1 MNELLFK
8 RVFEVAKWG
17 MLLTSRDGQIIASNR
32 KCTEWIPELGQGIE
46 GKFIHDVLEF
56 DSTEGSSVDFQDKSA
71 LIKSNGRRA
80 HITRTSFSDHPH
92 ILFQIEV
99 QKDLDTEETIASGIS
114 SEHKL
119 QLATNAGEIGI
130 WEYHVD
136 TKKLFWNDDMFAIY
150 EVDHSEFK
158 GEYID
163 WEKRLH
169 PEDAQMAEEAVKIAS
184 ETGENFNYTFRIIT
198 GTGAIKYVKA
208 SAKVLK
214 DASGKSTHMFGINTD
229 VTESM
234 NLQLLLQEKAINDKR
249 FIEQS
254 PHAIAMFNTK
264 MEYLAASQVWI
275 ENNGLEGVDLI
286 GKSQYEMIPESAT
299 RWKSVY
305 EDCLNGAVRQSDRER
320 ITRKDGSEKFVK
332 WDIRP
337 WLTEDEEI
345 GGILIHV
352 DDITEWM
359 QRMDEK
365 NAVEKILNDTQSVAR
380 IGSWEFNLLTNQLK
394 WDSITRE
401 IHEVPDDFKPDV
413 AKGVNFY
420 KEGDSRN
427 AISDAL
433 DKAISD
439 GDSWDLELQ
448 LITYTGRE
456 IWCRAVG
463 QAELNTEGECIRL
476 YGLFQ
481 DINAQKMAEA
491 NLRLSEKR
499 FKQAFEDS
507 AIGMALVALTGE
519 WLQVNNKFS
528 EMIGYTEAE
537 LQELTFQDLTH
548 PDDLDTDLK
557 YLQRAIDDE
566 IDSYQMQKRYYHK
579 NGDVIWAMMSVALIK
594 DGDSLPVHLVSQI
607 EDITQRV
614 ESEHQL
620 TEANTKL
627 QELALKLSGQNK
639 RLANFAHITSHNLR
653 APVSNLSAL
662 MRMHQASDSDEEKA
676 LIFKKFDTVI
686 DHLSSTL
693 NELVEALIIKEKG
706 EDEVSSVVLEDVFEK
721 ISETLTGQIMNS
733 EARLESDFSAFK
745 EVQFNKA
752 YMESIMLNIISNA
765 IKYKSPER
773 SPVIRVFT
781 EERNGGHLL
790 HFQDNGL
797 GIDLAKHG
805 KKMFG
810 LHKTFH
816 EHPEAKGVGL
826 FLVKTQVEASGG
838 EIRVSSEPGKGTRF
852 TIRFEAQGG
861 QDE

>member
-17 MLLTSRDGQIIASNR
+17 MLLTNKDGRIIASN
-32 KCTEWIPELGQGIE
+32 KAFMGLAAGLEDIVEKSIYDL
-46 GKFIHDVLEF
+46 LEF
-56 DSTEGSSVDFQDKSA
+56 ANEDGFSSDFQDIESF
-71 LIKSNGRRA
+71 IKSNGLRVT
-80 HITRTSFSDHPH
+80 ITLTSFNDTGYK
-92 ILFQIEV
+92 LFQIEPQEAS
-99 QKDLDTEETIASGIS
+99 QKEAINTSGIS
-114 SEHKL
+114 SDHKL
-119 QLATNAGEIGI
+119 QLATSAGEIGI

-136 TKKLFWNDDMFAIY
+136 TQKLFWNDDMFSIY
-150 EVDHSEFK
+150 EVDPSEFK
-158 GEYID
+158 GRYSD

-169 PEDAQMAEEAVKIAS
+169 PQDASMAEEAVKIAT
-184 ETGENFNYTFRIIT
+184 ETGENFNYTFRIKT
-198 GTGAIKYVKA
+198 DEGTIKYVKA

-214 DASGKSTHMFGINTD
+214 NASGESTHMFGINTD
-229 VTESM
+229 VTEST
-234 NLQLLLQEKAINDKR
+234 NLQMLLQEKALNDQR

-254 PHAIAMFNTK
+254 PHAIAMFNTN
-264 MEYLAASQVWI
+264 MEYLAASEVWK
-275 ENNGLEGVDLI
+275 ENNGLMGVDFI

-320 ITRKDGSEKFVK
+320 IIRKDGSEKFVK

-337 WLTEDEEI
+337 WTTEVNEI

-365 NAVEKILNDTQSVAR
+365 NVVEKILNDTQSVAR
-380 IGSWEFNLLTNQLK
+380 IGSWEYNLVTNQLK
-394 WDSITRE
+394 WDVITRE
-401 IHEVPDDFKPDV
+401 IHEVPDDFVPDV
-413 AKGVNFY
+413 TAGVNFY
-420 KEGDSRN
+420 KEGESRI
-427 AISDAL
+427 AISEAL

-448 LITYTGRE
+448 LITFTGRE

-463 QAELNTEGECIRL
+463 QSEFNDQGECIRL
-476 YGLFQ
+476 FGLFQ
-481 DINAQKMAEA
+481 DINAQKRAEA

-519 WLQVNNKFS
+519 WLQVNTKFS

-566 IDSYQMQKRYYHK
+566 IDSYQMQKRYFHK

-594 DGDSLPVHLVSQI
+594 DGDDLPVHLVSQI

-614 ESEHQL
+614 ESEQQL
-620 TEANTKL
+620 TEANDKL
-627 QELALKLSGQNK
+627 QALALKLSGQNK

-662 MRMHQASDSDEEKA
+662 KRMHEMSETEEEKA
-676 LIFKKFDTVI
+676 LIFEKFETVI

-706 EDEVSSVVLEDVFEK
+706 EDEVSNVVLKDVFDK
-721 ISETLTGQIMNS
+721 IAETLTGQVMNS
-733 EARLESDFSAFK
+733 EAKLESDFSAFADI
-745 EVQFNKA
+745 QFNKA
-752 YMESIMLNIISNA
+752 YMESIMLNLISNA
-765 IKYKSPER
+765 IKYKSPDR
-773 SPVIRVFT
+773 SPVIKVYT

-826 FLVKTQVEASGG
+826 FLVKTQVEAAGG
-838 EIRVSSEPGKGTRF
+838 EIRVSSEQGKGTKF
-852 TIRFEAQGG
+852 TIRFAAQTNSKS
-861 QDE
+861 